1 MEMERWLLCGAA
13 AAALVGRK
21 PWKEDDWVSRNEVF
35 GLVERE
41 EVRVAVTD
49 AIDDGWGKK
58 NWAIR
63 FRLR

>member
-13 AAALVGRK
+13 ALVGRK
-21 PWKEDDWVSRNEVF
+21 PWKEEDDWVSRNEVF

-49 AIDDGWGKK
+49 AIDDGVGEEE
-58 NWAIR
+58 
-63 FRLR
+63 LRCFDWDEE